1 MQVIYQVLDE
11 DMEAAGRYLVAH
23 DEGIRKDRRRAR
35 LAGLLTVLVG
45 GALAVGFDPFPAWPA
60 YLIFVVAAALYAAAI
75 GPLYNWL
82 VMRRIHK
89 QHVESSDGKP
99 VVTLLE
105 TREEGLYYEQGKAYG
120 LLPYEMLSRLSSDD
134 THDFISMG
142 KRSAMP
148 VPYRAFETD
157 AARRA
162 FHDELAAHIT
172 QGKTEK

>member
-45 GALAVGFDPFPAWPA
+45 GAVVVGLDPFPVWPA
-60 YLIFVVAAALYAAAI
+60 YLIFVVLAALYAAAI

-82 VMRRIHK
+82 VIRRVHK
-89 QHVESSDGKP
+89 QYAESSEGRS
-99 VVTLLE
+99 VVVLLE
-105 TREEGLYYEQGKAYG
+105 TREDGLYFEQGRAYG
-120 LLPYEMLSRLSSDD
+120 LLSYEMLSRLSSDD
-134 THDFISMG
+134 AHDFISMG

-157 AARRA
+157 AARQA
-162 FHDELAAHIT
+162 FHDELAARIA
-172 QGKTEK
+172 QGKNEK